1 MADIYSAGERALIF
15 VIIAVVSI
23 ASSLICLIRLV
34 DRKKVSWYIFIICL
48 VYSSLFVFLNIISMF
63 DLIFSGQKGFTNFS
77 KFISN
82 FYTVFDYI
90 DKALGFFIFP
100 WMIYYLESGQQTIG
114 KKILDGLYGIA
125 YEFLEPL
132 VLSFRIILCIVIIV
146 ILIVYRKHY
155 ELGKNPLDYIF
166 VVLDC
171 YAIIDIYMCVGFFMV
186 QIFIDFRTQRDSKL
200 SDNYYKYSTIKIIN
214 KTESYLKKMIE
225 LSEKLSESI
234 QNYNKDKSSSEF
246 MLLKELFQNV
256 DEKVKQYE
264 LESNF
269 IIPNNNLN
277 SNNYNHNM
285 NFNNYNNNMNLNYNN
300 NLNINYN
307 NNLNFY
313 NYNNNMNFNHNN
325 NMFINYNSN
334 IQQPNYVDV
343 FNNYNNINTEHNLNN
358 NIEQNNNNIQSD
370 RKEKLKIEQ
379 DKAQNV
385 EVKDNEI
392 DKEKEKKED
401 LSPVECNKKY
411 KKYIRRIDKLKML
424 FKEIEKE
431 NKSRRFNNKKCHWY
445 NIVFFIAFSIA
456 IVTDFLLPIVLDSD
470 KNESDRSEYSD
481 GEHEK
486 EKSTLSLGVSIV
498 ISIAFAVITSPYTL
512 ITIYTTIR
520 RKYISG
526 DFLYN
531 KQINDNLSLIKTV
544 QLICGFSFSVIF
556 CNLFFWRTID
566 TSGSL
571 YGKPN
576 IYETIIIPD
585 YRLKAGI
592 SILMIIKIIII
603 IISIISAF
611 LVTKLSVFKN
621 DLGGF
626 NLKHICNRRYD
637 YSFEFNKVLMEKKKI
652 YSFLNSITNN

>member
-1 MADIYSAGERALIF
+1 MVDIYSAGERALIF

-214 KTESYLKKMIE
+214 KTESYLKKMNE

-246 MLLKELFQNV
+246 MLLKE
-256 DEKVKQYE
+256 DSK
-264 LESNF
+264 
-269 IIPNNNLN
+269 
-277 SNNYNHNM
+277 M
-285 NFNNYNNNMNLNYNN
+285 WM
-300 NLNINYN
+300 
-307 NNLNFY
+307 
-313 NYNNNMNFNHNN
+313 
-325 NMFINYNSN
+325 
-334 IQQPNYVDV
+334 
-343 FNNYNNINTEHNLNN
+343 
-358 NIEQNNNNIQSD
+358 
-370 RKEKLKIEQ
+370 
-379 DKAQNV
+379 
-385 EVKDNEI
+385 
-392 DKEKEKKED
+392 KK
-401 LSPVECNKKY
+401 
-411 KKYIRRIDKLKML
+411 
-424 FKEIEKE
+424 
-431 NKSRRFNNKKCHWY
+431 
-445 NIVFFIAFSIA
+445 
-456 IVTDFLLPIVLDSD
+456 
-470 KNESDRSEYSD
+470 
-481 GEHEK
+481 
-486 EKSTLSLGVSIV
+486 
-498 ISIAFAVITSPYTL
+498 
-512 ITIYTTIR
+512 
-520 RKYISG
+520 
-526 DFLYN
+526 
-531 KQINDNLSLIKTV
+531 
-544 QLICGFSFSVIF
+544 
-556 CNLFFWRTID
+556 
-566 TSGSL
+566 
-571 YGKPN
+571 
-576 IYETIIIPD
+576 
-585 YRLKAGI
+585 
-592 SILMIIKIIII
+592 
-603 IISIISAF
+603 
-611 LVTKLSVFKN
+611 
-621 DLGGF
+621 
-626 NLKHICNRRYD
+626 
-637 YSFEFNKVLMEKKKI
+637 
-652 YSFLNSITNN
+652 